1 MAALLKFISQNTQ
14 NLKQKQEK
22 GMNFFF
28 NKNYKYQRN

>member
-22 GMNFFF
+22 GMNFF